1 MAGAG
6 YTPDEIDA
14 MPAHDVAALLR
25 HWRDQPPAHEILAA
39 VHRVARAAPAKAQAR
54 ADDPSGLGALI
65 ARHPNG
71 IVKP

>member
-14 MPAHDVAALLR
+14 MPAQDVAALLR
-25 HWRDQPPAHEILAA
+25 YWRDHPPAHEILAA
-39 VHRVARAAPAKAQAR
+39 VHRGARAAPVR

-65 ARHPNG
+65 ARHPDG
-71 IVKP
+71 VMKA